1 MRFVLSL
8 WICSLFP
15 LLIHAQSSDQ
25 QRYNQLLPIYDS
37 LEKQYSEEFAAFSNR
52 RLLLTTRLSDA
63 YIIQQQFLSKKE
75 VLLQMIAGFQE
86 LEVPAEKIPSTNE
99 VESAPIT
106 DYDALFERWRELI
119 RKDLFIQRPVID
131 SLEVSQMTASVVA
144 KYWQAK
150 RKELESAIT
159 AFPVKAA
166 NLKIAESELRVLE
179 QEGEAAIKS
188 VDELLPKTDRLAKA
202 CEKLLKECET
212 NYRNNGPNG
221 FNKAYELN
229 FPEIARSHRDR
240 IEREKMP
247 PPPPITEENTV
258 HSFVEEQAEFPGGQA
273 ALKEYI
279 ATNLVYPERAKKQG
293 IEGKSYVQFI
303 VSSQGKISNVRIARG
318 VPDCP
323 ECDAEAKRL
332 IKSMPDWIPGK
343 VGGKPVHSDYN
354 LPISFKLN

>member
-1 MRFVLSL
+1 M
-8 WICSLFP
+8 
-15 LLIHAQSSDQ
+15 LIHAQSSDQ
-25 QRYNQLLPIYDS
+25 QRYNQLLPTYDS

-63 YIIQQQFLSKKE
+63 DIIQQQFLSKKE
-75 VLLQMIAGFQE
+75 LLFQMITGFKE

-99 VESAPIT
+99 VESARIT
-106 DYDALFERWRELI
+106 DFEALFERWRELI
-119 RKDLFIQRPVID
+119 RKDLFIQRPVVD
-131 SLEVSQMTASVVA
+131 SVLLMEITPTAIA
-144 KYWQAK
+144 NYWQSK
-150 RKELESAIT
+150 RKELEEVIA

-202 CEKLLKECET
+202 CENLLKECET

-247 PPPPITEENTV
+247 PPPPITEDNSV

-293 IEGKSYVQFI
+293 IEGKSYVQFV
-303 VSSQGKISNVRIARG
+303 VSSQGKISNVNIVRNM
-318 VPDCP
+318 PDCA

-332 IKSMPDWIPGK
+332 IKSMPDWKPGK
-343 VGGKPVHSDYN
+343 VGGKPVHSLYN